1 MSVKNYDLSKGE
13 FPSELDIAVSN
24 LNNDKFRTLL
34 DYVCRILT
42 NDKRISIGYTC
53 LLEFVMIDY
62 GKQDYSFEKIEFF
75 LPEKFTTDPQ
85 QFPTDELSIQ
95 EEIFEYNDFL
105 QHLYYYFDLVPLY
118 NISDYRLVN
127 HELTIVLTK
136 IH

>member
-75 LPEKFTTDPQ
+75 LPEKFTTDPK

-95 EEIFEYNDFL
+95 EEIFENNDCL

-118 NISDYRLVN
+118 NNSDYR
-127 HELTIVLTK
+127 
-136 IH
+136 

>member
-62 GKQDYSFEKIEFF
+62 DKQDYSFEKIEFF
-75 LPEKFTTDPQ
+75 LPEKFTTKPN

-95 EEIFEYNDFL
+95 EEIFEYNDCL

>member
-1 MSVKNYDLSKGE
+1 MSVKNYDLSNGE

-75 LPEKFTTDPQ
+75 LPEKFTTDPK

-95 EEIFEYNDFL
+95 EEIFEYNDCL
-105 QHLYYYFDLVPLY
+105 KHLYYYFDLVPLY

>member
-1 MSVKNYDLSKGE
+1 MSVINYDLSKGE
-13 FPSELDIAVSN
+13 FPSELDIAESN
-24 LNNDKFRTLL
+24 LINDKFRTLL

-62 GKQDYSFEKIEFF
+62 DKQDYSFEKIEFF
-75 LPEKFTTDPQ
+75 LPEKFTTKPK

-95 EEIFEYNDFL
+95 EEIFEHNDCL

>member
-34 DYVCRILT
+34 DYVCRIL
-42 NDKRISIGYTC
+42 NYDKRISIGYTC

-75 LPEKFTTDPQ
+75 LPEKFTTDPK

-95 EEIFEYNDFL
+95 EEIFEYNDCL

>member
-34 DYVCRILT
+34 
-42 NDKRISIGYTC
+42 
-53 LLEFVMIDY
+53 DY

-95 EEIFEYNDFL
+95 EEIFEYNDCL

>member
-1 MSVKNYDLSKGE
+1 
-13 FPSELDIAVSN
+13 
-24 LNNDKFRTLL
+24 
-34 DYVCRILT
+34 
-42 NDKRISIGYTC
+42 
-53 LLEFVMIDY
+53 MIDY
-62 GKQDYSFEKIEFF
+62 DKQDYSFEKIEFF
-75 LPEKFTTDPQ
+75 LPEKFTTKPN

-95 EEIFEYNDFL
+95 EEIFEYNDCL

>member
-13 FPSELDIAVSN
+13 FPSELDIAESN
-24 LNNDKFRTLL
+24 LINDKFRTLL

-62 GKQDYSFEKIEFF
+62 DKQDYSFEKIEFF
-75 LPEKFTTDPQ
+75 LPEKFTTDPN

-95 EEIFEYNDFL
+95 EEIFEYNDCL
-105 QHLYYYFDLVPLY
+105 RHLYYYFDLVPLY

>member
-1 MSVKNYDLSKGE
+1 MSVINYDLSKGE
-13 FPSELDIAVSN
+13 FPSELDIAESN
-24 LNNDKFRTLL
+24 LINDKFRTLL

-62 GKQDYSFEKIEFF
+62 DKQDYSFEKIEYF
-75 LPEKFTTDPQ
+75 LPEKLTTKQ
-85 QFPTDELSIQ
+85 IKFPTDEISIH
-95 EEIFEYNDFL
+95 EEIFEYNDCL

>member
-75 LPEKFTTDPQ
+75 LPEKFTTDQ
-85 QFPTDELSIQ
+85 NNFQLMNLVYKKKFLSIMTV
-95 EEIFEYNDFL
+95 FS
-105 QHLYYYFDLVPLY
+105 
-118 NISDYRLVN
+118 ISIIIL
-127 HELTIVLTK
+127 I
-136 IH
+136 

>member
-1 MSVKNYDLSKGE
+1 MSVINYDLSKGE
-13 FPSELDIAVSN
+13 FPSELDIAESN
-24 LNNDKFRTLL
+24 LINDKFRTLL

-62 GKQDYSFEKIEFF
+62 DKQDYSFEKIEFF
-75 LPEKFTTDPQ
+75 LPEKFTTKPN

-95 EEIFEYNDFL
+95 EEIFEHNDCL